1 MDAIPPAARRKLI
14 AGVRCDSEQGRDQRK
29 AEQQK
34 QRDGQRAAHIA
45 IVTHTLAAI
54 EDGALKLAKERLC
67 AVETICLL
75 RGKVSPGDTPRHFY

>member
-1 MDAIPPAARRKLI
+1 MDAIPSAARRKLI
-14 AGVRCDSEQGRDQRK
+14 AGVRCESEQGRDHRK

-54 EDGALKLAKERLC
+54 
-67 AVETICLL
+67 
-75 RGKVSPGDTPRHFY
+75 